1 MHSENVGNFNIC
13 TVKTWVTLIY
23 AVKTWVTLIYAQ

>member
-1 MHSENVGNFNIC
+1 MHSENMGNFNIFSENMGNFNIC

-23 AVKTWVTLIYAQ
+23 VQ